1 MPAYQSVDLDS
12 VPPDGRAG
20 PYQELMRR
28 PGFSVGL
35 YRLPAGGT
43 DHQHPHAADEVYLV
57 RSGAATLMVDGE
69 SVQVGPGSVV
79 SVDRGVEHG
88 FTDITEDLSIVVLFA
103 PPEVPEE

>member
-43 DHQHPHAADEVYLV
+43 DHQHPHAADEVYYVLRGRAALLV
-57 RSGAATLMVDGE
+57 EDERID
-69 SVQVGPGSVV
+69 VGPGSVV
-79 SVDRGVEHG
+79 SVDRGSEHH
-88 FTDITEDLSIVVLFA
+88 FIDITEELSLLVIFA
-103 PPEVPEE
+103 PPSTPET